1 MNTEIFNDL
10 NAFER
15 YIDDNCPSTRIVYKG
30 DNGYG
35 ACAIIQVKSFS
46 DCHKLFHKRTN
57 WCIADSE
64 NYWKKYAGEQTNS
77 SQFFIINFVLDDTDI
92 FKLIGFTVKSNIIFA
107 AHAQNDANLLTQSS
121 AVDYVLKGRYYVIR
135 DSAKNGVNYFWQYAN
150 KFGLKKFIKYN
161 ILGEEKKDLKYFFKN
176 LFS

>member
-1 MNTEIFNDL
+1 MNIEVFNDL

-15 YIDDNCPSTRIVYKG
+15 YVDDNCPSTRIVYEG
-30 DNGYG
+30 NNGYG

-46 DCHKLFHKRTN
+46 DCHKLFHNCAN
-57 WCIADSE
+57 WCIADSVTFW
-64 NYWKKYAGEQTNS
+64 NRYAGEQTNGR
-77 SQFFIINFVLDDTDI
+77 QFFIINFDLNNSEI
-92 FKLIGFTVKSNIIFA
+92 FKLVGFTVKSNIIYA
-107 AHAQNDANLLTQSS
+107 AHALNDANLLAQSS
-121 AVDYVLKGRYYVIR
+121 VVDYRLKNNYFIKA
-135 DSAKNGVNYFWQYAN
+135 SAKKGVNYFWQYAN